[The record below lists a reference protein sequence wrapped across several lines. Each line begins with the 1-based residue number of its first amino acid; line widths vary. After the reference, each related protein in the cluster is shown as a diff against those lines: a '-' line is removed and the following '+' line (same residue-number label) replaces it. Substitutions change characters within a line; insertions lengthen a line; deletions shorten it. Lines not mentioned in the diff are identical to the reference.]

1 MGFGRR
7 VHIKTDEEVELLRES
22 SLLVGKTLAAVASR
36 IRPGAT
42 TLELDAVAEEFI
54 RDHGA
59 EPGFKGYGGFPNSL
73 CTSVNEAVVHGI
85 PDDRPLEEGDIVSI
99 DCGVLKNEFY
109 GDSAYTFAVGEI
121 APEVQQLLDVTK
133 ECLRLAIEQA
143 VVGKRIGD
151 IGFACQQHAEQNGYG
166 VVRELVGHGLGRSLH
181 EAPEVPNYGRRGNG
195 PRLMD
200 GMVLAIEPMIN
211 LGRKEV
217 FHLEDG
223 WTIVSIDCGV
233 LKNEFYGDSAY
244 TFAVGEIA
252 PEVQQLLDVTKEC
265 LRLAIEQAVVGKR
278 IGDIGFACQQ
288 HAEQNGYGV
297 VRELV
302 GHGLGRSLHEAPE
315 VPNYGRRGNG
325 PRLMDGM
332 VLAIEPMI
340 NLGRKEVF
348 HLEDGWT
355 IVTADRKVS
364 AHFEH
369 DIVVRKGQAD
379 VLSSFDE
386 IEKVLQH

>member
-1 MGFGRR
+1 
-7 VHIKTDEEVELLRES
+7 
-22 SLLVGKTLAAVASR
+22 
-36 IRPGAT
+36 
-42 TLELDAVAEEFI
+42 
-54 RDHGA
+54 
-59 EPGFKGYGGFPNSL
+59 
-73 CTSVNEAVVHGI
+73 VHGI
-85 PDDRPLEEGDIVSI
+85 PDDRPLEEGDIVSV

-121 APEVQQLLDVTK
+121 APEIQQLLEVTK
-133 ECLRLAIEQA
+133 ECLQKAIEQA

-151 IGFACQQHAEQNGYG
+151 IGFACQQHAEQSGYG

-217 FHLEDG
+217 FHE
-223 WTIVSIDCGV
+223 
-233 LKNEFYGDSAY
+233 
-244 TFAVGEIA
+244 
-252 PEVQQLLDVTKEC
+252 
-265 LRLAIEQAVVGKR
+265 
-278 IGDIGFACQQ
+278 
-288 HAEQNGYGV
+288 
-297 VRELV
+297 
-302 GHGLGRSLHEAPE
+302 
-315 VPNYGRRGNG
+315 
-325 PRLMDGM
+325 
-332 VLAIEPMI
+332 
-340 NLGRKEVF
+340 
-348 HLEDGWT
+348 EDGWT

-369 DIVVRKGQAD
+369 DIVVRKDRAD

>member
-1 MGFGRR
+1 MSFGRR

-22 SLLVGKTLAAVASR
+22 SLLVGKTLAAVADR
-36 IRPGAT
+36 IKPGVT

-85 PDDRPLEEGDIVSI
+85 PNDKPLVDGDIVSV

-109 GDSAYTFAVGEI
+109 GDSAYTCSLGEI
-121 APEVQQLLDVTK
+121 APEIQQLLEVTK
-133 ECLRLAIEQA
+133 ECLQKAIEQA
-143 VVGKRIGD
+143 VIGKRIGD
-151 IGFACQQHAEQNGYG
+151 IGFACQQHAEQSGYG

-217 FHLEDG
+217 FHE
-223 WTIVSIDCGV
+223 
-233 LKNEFYGDSAY
+233 
-244 TFAVGEIA
+244 
-252 PEVQQLLDVTKEC
+252 
-265 LRLAIEQAVVGKR
+265 
-278 IGDIGFACQQ
+278 
-288 HAEQNGYGV
+288 
-297 VRELV
+297 
-302 GHGLGRSLHEAPE
+302 
-315 VPNYGRRGNG
+315 
-325 PRLMDGM
+325 
-332 VLAIEPMI
+332 
-340 NLGRKEVF
+340 
-348 HLEDGWT
+348 EDGWT

-369 DIVVRKGQAD
+369 DIVVRKDRAD

-386 IEKVLQH
+386 IEKVLQQQKRKV

>member
-1 MGFGRR
+1 
-7 VHIKTDEEVELLRES
+7 
-22 SLLVGKTLAAVASR
+22 
-36 IRPGAT
+36 
-42 TLELDAVAEEFI
+42 VAEEFI
-54 RDHGA
+54 RDHGG

-85 PDDRPLEEGDIVSI
+85 PNDKPLVDGDIVSV

-121 APEVQQLLDVTK
+121 APEVQQLLEVTK
-133 ECLRLAIEQA
+133 ECLQKAIEQA
-143 VVGKRIGD
+143 IVGKRIGD
-151 IGFACQQHAEQNGYG
+151 IGFACQHHAEKNGYG

-217 FHLEDG
+217 FHE
-223 WTIVSIDCGV
+223 
-233 LKNEFYGDSAY
+233 
-244 TFAVGEIA
+244 
-252 PEVQQLLDVTKEC
+252 
-265 LRLAIEQAVVGKR
+265 
-278 IGDIGFACQQ
+278 
-288 HAEQNGYGV
+288 
-297 VRELV
+297 
-302 GHGLGRSLHEAPE
+302 
-315 VPNYGRRGNG
+315 
-325 PRLMDGM
+325 
-332 VLAIEPMI
+332 
-340 NLGRKEVF
+340 
-348 HLEDGWT
+348 EDGWT

-369 DIVVRKGQAD
+369 DIVVRKDQAD

-386 IEKVLQH
+386 IEKVLQQQKRKV